1 MKSETE
7 TPEESRHLIFQVGG
21 HDHAIGLLEVREIT
35 ECSSLASLPA
45 ADAALRGVIDL
56 RGTAVP
62 VVDLAPLLG
71 LSPAEPGKDA
81 CVLVIDAEVRGRPAT
96 IGLLAENVS
105 GVVEITPNL
114 LQPLPATG
122 SEATSNCLRGIARL
136 DGKFVPVLDLP
147 RLLEAASLS
156 PPHSSSHPSPHSL

>member
-35 ECSSLASLPA
+35 ECDSLASMPT
-45 ADAALRGVIDL
+45 ADRALRGVIDL
-56 RGTAVP
+56 RGAAVP

-81 CVLVIDAEVRGRPAT
+81 CVLVVDVEVRGRPAT
-96 IGLLAENVS
+96 IGLLAGSVS
-105 GVVEITPNL
+105 GVAEITPEL

-122 SEATSNCLRGIARL
+122 SEAAGNCLRGIARL
-136 DGKFVPVLDLP
+136 EGKFVPVLDLP
-147 RLLEAASLS
+147 RLLAAASLTT
-156 PPHSSSHPSPHSL
+156 PHSSPHSL